1 MEFVSHHWMYLM
13 EKIAPYGS
21 KGVIRYYNY
30 GSDKKVGEGVVD
42 IGCYYSGLPMWDYF
56 EII

>member
-1 MEFVSHHWMYLM
+1 MYLM
-13 EKIAPYGS
+13 EKIAPYWS
-21 KGVIRYYNY
+21 KGVLRHYNY